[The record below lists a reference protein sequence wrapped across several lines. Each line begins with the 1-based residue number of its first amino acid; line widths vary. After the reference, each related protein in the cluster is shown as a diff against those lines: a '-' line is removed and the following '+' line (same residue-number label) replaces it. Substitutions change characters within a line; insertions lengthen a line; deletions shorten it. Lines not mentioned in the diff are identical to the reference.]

1 MCLSPFAYH
10 NQGRKVK
17 HTSED
22 TWRKLLE
29 SPSQSVIAVSSNLIF
44 SLHLCLERVGEMKP
58 AIEAKRFKHDDEDD
72 EDDDMDSEDKQQQML
87 VGLTEDAPAVGSE
100 AALLT
105 DEEKIAQM
113 KANKNLDERQREFK
127 EMLLERGVSI
137 PYSVVGNF
145 HWCKV
150 S

>member
-1 MCLSPFAYH
+1 
-10 NQGRKVK
+10 
-17 HTSED
+17 
-22 TWRKLLE
+22 
-29 SPSQSVIAVSSNLIF
+29 
-44 SLHLCLERVGEMKP
+44 MKP

-87 VGLTEDAPAVGSE
+87 VGLTEDAPAECSE

-145 HWCKV
+145 RWCKV